1 MPDYKEIIYEKKRG
15 GVLITLNRPEAMNA
29 ISRTLIK
36 ELHQAL
42 DDVEA
47 DPEIRAVIVTGAG
60 RAFSAGMDQGKTAS
74 GRRRDLHWPYG
85 IPTGQSAAEVID
97 SWRSESRNFMRLW
110 EFPKPII
117 GAINGWAMG
126 AGSWFALFTHITIAS
141 ENPNFMRLGEFPK
154 PIIGAINGWAM
165 GAGSWFALFTHIT
178 IASENAVFAQPEV
191 RHGSNTSFMWTL
203 LGGFKNAL
211 RYGLTGDHIDAQ
223 EALRIGLVVK
233 VVPADQLL
241 DECFK
246 IVERIAKVP
255 PETVK
260 INLQVATLGLDMM
273 GLSDAL
279 TYDKQMSAP
288 AHIMLR
294 EELRKPLDD
303 ARANKGI
310 REYLQLRDGPFQP
323 EPFGPR
329 SKKKQ

>member
-1 MPDYKEIIYEKKRG
+1 MAEYKEILYEKQRG

-36 ELHQAL
+36 ELHMAL

-47 DPEIRAVIVTGAG
+47 DPEIRAVVVTGAG

-85 IPTGQSAAEVID
+85 IPTGLSAAEVID

-126 AGSWFALFTHITIAS
+126 AGSWFALFTHIT
-141 ENPNFMRLGEFPK
+141 L
-154 PIIGAINGWAM
+154 
-165 GAGSWFALFTHIT
+165 
-178 IASENAVFAQPEV
+178 ASENAVFAQPEV

-233 VVPADQLL
+233 VVPPEQLL
-241 DECFK
+241 DECFA
-246 IVERIAKVP
+246 IVERIARIP

-260 INLQVATLGLDMM
+260 INLQIATLGLQMM
-273 GLSDAL
+273 GLRDAL
-279 TYDKQMSAP
+279 TLDNQLSAP
-288 AHIMLR
+288 AHVMLR
-294 EELRKPLDD
+294 EELRRPLDE
-303 ARANKGI
+303 ARFNQGTKA
-310 REYLQLRDGPFQP
+310 YLQLRDGPFQP

-329 SKKKQ
+329 SKKARGLE

>member
-1 MPDYKEIIYEKKRG
+1 MAEYREILYEKKRG

-42 DDVEA
+42 DEVEA
-47 DPEIRAVIVTGAG
+47 DPEIRAVVVTGAG

-85 IPTGQSAAEVID
+85 IPTGMTAAETID
-97 SWRSESRNFMRLW
+97 SWRSESRNFTRLW

-126 AGSWFALFTHITIAS
+126 AGSWLS
-141 ENPNFMRLGEFPK
+141 
-154 PIIGAINGWAM
+154 
-165 GAGSWFALFTHIT
+165 LFTHIT

-191 RHGSNTSFMWTL
+191 RHGSNTSFMWTF

-233 VVPADQLL
+233 VVPPDRLL
-241 DECFK
+241 EECFSL
-246 IVERIAKVP
+246 VERIALVP

-260 INLQVATLGLDMM
+260 INLQIATLGLQMM
-273 GLSDAL
+273 GLRDAL
-279 TYDKQMSAP
+279 LLDHQLSAP
-288 AHIMLR
+288 AHVMLR
-294 EELRKPLDD
+294 EEWRRPLDE
-303 ARANKGI
+303 ARFNEGTKK
-310 REYLQLRDGPFQP
+310 YLMLRDGPFQP

-329 SKKKQ
+329 AKKKG

>member
-1 MPDYKEIIYEKKRG
+1 MSDYKEIIYEKKRG

-29 ISRTLIK
+29 ISRTLIQ

-42 DDVEA
+42 DEVEA
-47 DPEIRAVIVTGAG
+47 DPEIRAVVITGAG
-60 RAFSAGMDQGKTAS
+60 RAFSAGMDQGKTAG

-141 ENPNFMRLGEFPK
+141 EN
-154 PIIGAINGWAM
+154 
-165 GAGSWFALFTHIT
+165 
-178 IASENAVFAQPEV
+178 AVFAQTEV
-191 RHGSNTSFMWTL
+191 RHGSNTSFMWTHL
-203 LGGFKNAL
+203 AGFKNAL

-223 EALRIGLVVK
+223 EALRMGLVAK
-233 VVPADQLL
+233 VVPADQLI
-241 DECFK
+241 DECFS
-246 IVERIAKVP
+246 IVERIAHVP

-260 INLQVATLGLDMM
+260 INLHIATMGLQMM
-273 GLSDAL
+273 GLRDAL
-279 TYDKQMSAP
+279 LLANQLSAP
-288 AHIMLR
+288 AHVMLR
-294 EELRKPLDD
+294 EEFRRPLDD
-303 ARANKGI
+303 ARFNKVTK
-310 REYLQLRDGPFQP
+310 EYLMLRDGPFQP

-329 SKKKQ
+329 SKKRQ